1 MSTTEVEISAIM
13 PSFLMGSGKYSK
25 VDSIHIGYEVVPGTQ
40 FSRYVYAH
48 CLTLIDE
55 PEPTRWQK
63 VKAWAS
69 GLWGKKA

>member
-1 MSTTEVEISAIM
+1 MEISNITPDA
-13 PSFLMGSGKYSK
+13 LVESGKYSK
-25 VDSIHIGYEVVPGTQ
+25 VESMHIGYEVIPGTQ
-40 FSRYVYAH
+40 FSRYVFAH

-63 VKAWAS
+63 LKAWAS